1 MILKVVHARTLA
13 TGSIANYT
21 VVYDSGT
28 VRKFT
33 HRNVPKSVTKFMTDH
48 KAHVKTI
55 GSDWVVKT
63 YIYNEVRDGKKGVKS

>member
-1 MILKVVHARTLA
+1 MILKVVHARTQA
-13 TGSIANYT
+13 TGSIGNYT
-21 VVYDSGT
+21 VVYESGT

-33 HRNVPKSVTKFMTDH
+33 QRNVPRSIVKFINEH

-55 GSDWVVKT
+55 GTDWIVKT